1 MISGNFWPNL
11 RNCGYFF
18 IPFASGI
25 NCCLSKGV
33 VKKCQLCCW
42 IQDEFRQISKVRVL
56 KINYKILFNKD
67 KGHHA
72 RASGGMVA
80 PCSFFLPLLSIAFA
94 FGLPMGQIQAKPLE
108 SELAT
113 LLTTHPKIKQS
124 EALLESGI
132 AGVDKAQARYF
143 PTVTVSGDAGPHI
156 IDSPAER
163 KNDPTGEPW
172 SRPRQTATAK
182 ITQNIFDGGLTSS
195 LVRTAEINRE
205 IAEVSLEG
213 TRQNTMFEAIKA
225 YIDVLRQRR
234 LVEMALENERTIQQQ
249 LNLEDERVR
258 RGSGV
263 TVDVLQAKS
272 RLQIARERRVGF
284 EGGFKHSIS
293 RYIQVFDHAP
303 DIATMIDPSPPA
315 EVIPS
320 NRERAIE
327 IALLENPALINSA
340 TTVES
345 AREKRNHAAPG
356 LLPVIDVVGSANYEK
371 DNQATLGIRRDYSVV
386 VKANW
391 DIFSGFSSKAAKDM
405 SNFDYQAS
413 MENYDYT
420 TRKVIEQVSLSW
432 QSLLTAGERKN
443 LLGNAVNIASEV
455 AASRKKLREAG
466 KETIINVLDAEN
478 EVNNAQI
485 NYTSAAY
492 DERVAIYQL
501 LLSMGRLNPEYL
513 VLQ

>member
-1 MISGNFWPNL
+1 MDRKISFNHSA
-11 RNCGYFF
+11 RNGGKIHDSASTLAYSLSLLTV
-18 IPFASGI
+18 IFAI
-25 NCCLSKGV
+25 N
-33 VKKCQLCCW
+33 
-42 IQDEFRQISKVRVL
+42 
-56 KINYKILFNKD
+56 
-67 KGHHA
+67 
-72 RASGGMVA
+72 
-80 PCSFFLPLLSIAFA
+80 AF
-94 FGLPMGQIQAKPLE
+94 PVQSQAKTLE

-113 LLTTHPKIKQS
+113 LLTAHPKIKQA
-124 EALLESGI
+124 EASLESGV
-132 AGVDKAQARYF
+132 AGVDRARARYF
-143 PTVTVSGDAGPHI
+143 PTVNISGDVGPHI
-156 IDSPAER
+156 IDSPSER
-163 KNDPTGEPW
+163 KNNTNGDPW

-182 ITQNIFDGGLTSS
+182 ITQNIFDGGMTSS

-205 IAEVSLEG
+205 IAEISLEG
-213 TRQNTMFEAIKA
+213 TRQNTMFEAIKS

-234 LVEMALENERTIQQQ
+234 LVEMAFENERTIQQQ

-272 RLQIARERRVGF
+272 RLQIARERRVGY
-284 EGGFKHSIS
+284 EGGLEHSIS
-293 RYIQVFDHAP
+293 RYVQVFDHAP
-303 DIATMIDPSPPA
+303 DIATMVDPSPPA

-320 NRERAIE
+320 NRDRAIE

-340 TTVES
+340 TSVES
-345 AREKRNHAAPG
+345 AREKRNQASPG

-391 DIFSGFSSKAAKDM
+391 DIFSGFSSKAASNM

-455 AASRKKLREAG
+455 ASSRKKLREAG

-485 NYTSAAY
+485 NYTSSAY

>member
-1 MISGNFWPNL
+1 MNELLKVLIL
-11 RNCGYFF
+11 
-18 IPFASGI
+18 GI
-25 NCCLSKGV
+25 GCKNSLSK
-33 VKKCQLCCW
+33 
-42 IQDEFRQISKVRVL
+42 S
-56 KINYKILFNKD
+56 INSNGKMLGIVP
-67 KGHHA
+67 A
-72 RASGGMVA
+72 PSG
-80 PCSFFLPLLSIAFA
+80 FLLSALTVAFVLGA
-94 FGLPMGQIQAKPLE
+94 PLGQLQAKTLE
-108 SELAT
+108 SELAA

-124 EALLESGI
+124 EAALESGI
-132 AGVDKAQARYF
+132 AGVDRARARYL
-143 PTVTVSGDAGPHI
+143 PTVTLSGDVGPHR

-163 KNDPTGEPW
+163 KNDPAGEPW
-172 SRPRQTATAK
+172 SRPRQTASAK
-182 ITQNIFDGGLTSS
+182 ITQNVFDGGMTSS

-205 IAEVSLEG
+205 IAEISLEG
-213 TRQNTMFEAIKA
+213 TRQNTMFEAVKA

-284 EGGFKHSIS
+284 EGGLEHSIS

-303 DIATMIDPSPPA
+303 EIAAMVDPSPPA

-340 TTVES
+340 TSVES
-345 AREKRNHAAPG
+345 AREKRNQAAPG
-356 LLPVIDVVGSANYEK
+356 LLPVIDVVGAANYEK

-443 LLGNAVNIASEV
+443 LLGNAVNIAAEV
-455 AASRKKLREAG
+455 ASSRKKLREAG

-485 NYTSAAY
+485 NYTSSAY

>member
-1 MISGNFWPNL
+1 MKIGHNISCNKIALMPIAAVL
-11 RNCGYFF
+11 SV
-18 IPFASGI
+18 ALI
-25 NCCLSKGV
+25 N
-33 VKKCQLCCW
+33 
-42 IQDEFRQISKVRVL
+42 I
-56 KINYKILFNKD
+56 
-67 KGHHA
+67 
-72 RASGGMVA
+72 A
-80 PCSFFLPLLSIAFA
+80 PKLADA
-94 FGLPMGQIQAKPLE
+94 QPLE
-108 SELAT
+108 KELSA
-113 LLTTHPKIKQS
+113 LLATHPKIKQAEMS
-124 EALLESGI
+124 LESGN
-132 AGVDKAQARYF
+132 AEVDLANSAYF
-143 PTVTVSGDAGPHI
+143 PTLNLSGDAGPHI

-163 KNDPTGEPW
+163 KNDPNAKPW
-172 SRPRQTATAK
+172 IKTRQTVAAE
-182 ITQNIFDGGLTSS
+182 ITQNVFDGGLTSS
-195 LVRTAEINRE
+195 RVRAAEINRE
-205 IAEVSLEG
+205 IAEISLEG
-213 TRQNTMFEAIKA
+213 ARQNIMFEAAKA

-272 RLQIARERRVGF
+272 RLQIARERRVGY
-284 EGGFKHSIS
+284 EGGLQHSIS

-320 NRERAIE
+320 GRERAIE
-327 IALLENPALINSA
+327 IAMSENPALINSSTA
-340 TTVES
+340 VEA
-345 AREKRNHAAPG
+345 ARERKKQSSSQ
-356 LLPVIDVVGSANYEK
+356 LFPVIDLVGNANFEK
-371 DNQATLGIRRDYSVV
+371 NNQATLGIRRDYSVV
-386 VKANW
+386 MKANW
-391 DIFSGFSSKAAKDM
+391 DIFSGFSSKASAEKN
-405 SNFDYQAS
+405 NFDYQAS

-455 AASRKKLREAG
+455 ATSRNKLREAG

-485 NYTSAAY
+485 NYTSSAY
-492 DERVAIYQL
+492 DERVAVYQL

-513 VLQ
+513 LLR